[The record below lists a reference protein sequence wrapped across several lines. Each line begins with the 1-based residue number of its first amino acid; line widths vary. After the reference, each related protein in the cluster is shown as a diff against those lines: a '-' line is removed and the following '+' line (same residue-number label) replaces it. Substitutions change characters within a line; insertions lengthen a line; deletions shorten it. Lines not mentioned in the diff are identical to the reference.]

1 MTKKEEKRL
10 EKRKTA
16 IRFVIAPFVF
26 GLAMLI
32 LGIVGLAGNNSDF
45 EAYKNSTDI
54 RTVDATVTYA
64 AIHQDK
70 PLSGERPQDYW
81 EAELRYTVEG
91 TEYKGKDRFYKE
103 VKAGDTVSIE
113 VYRTEKGT
121 YEIPTA
127 TTETGNKLSNLLMY
141 LAIGVG
147 ALITAGSVFY
157 LVDELRKTRKKQ

>member
-10 EKRKTA
+10 EKRKRA
-16 IRFVIAPFVF
+16 VRFVIVPLLF

-45 EAYKNSTDI
+45 EAYQNSTDV

-64 AIHQDK
+64 AIRQDK
-70 PLSGERPQDYW
+70 PLPGERPQDVW
-81 EAELRYTVEG
+81 DADLTYTVEG
-91 TEYKGKDRFYKE
+91 TEYKGRERFYKE
-103 VKAGDTVSIE
+103 VKAGDTVRIE

-147 ALITAGSVFY
+147 ALVTAGSVFY